1 MTKPERNASPAA
13 TEEAHVLDTL
23 LQRPPA
29 VPERVDSILIGHVD
43 GVASDGTPCVR
54 IEAFGLSGVPAASLT
69 PIGAEHIGRKVA
81 LGFEG
86 GNPRRPV
93 ILGLMFEP
101 AQWVASAPSEAV
113 SLDVVRENGRS
124 IVTAEDELELRCGE
138 ARILLRAD
146 GRIYL
151 RGNYITSHAEV
162 GQRIRGGSV
171 QLN

>member
-1 MTKPERNASPAA
+1 MNLEQKPSLAA
-13 TEEAHVLDTL
+13 TEETQVLDTL
-23 LQRPPA
+23 LRRPA
-29 VPERVDSILIGHVD
+29 AMPERVDSILIGHVD
-43 GVASDGTPCVR
+43 KIAPDGAPCVT
-54 IEAFGLSGVPAASLT
+54 IEAFGLSGIPAASLT
-69 PIGAEHIGRKVA
+69 AIGTEHVGKKVA

-86 GNPRRPV
+86 GNPRRPI

-101 AQWVASAPSEAV
+101 AQWVANTASEAAP
-113 SLDVVRENGRS
+113 LDVVREDGRS
-124 IVTAEDELELRCGE
+124 IVTAEEELELRCGE

-171 QLN
+171 QVN